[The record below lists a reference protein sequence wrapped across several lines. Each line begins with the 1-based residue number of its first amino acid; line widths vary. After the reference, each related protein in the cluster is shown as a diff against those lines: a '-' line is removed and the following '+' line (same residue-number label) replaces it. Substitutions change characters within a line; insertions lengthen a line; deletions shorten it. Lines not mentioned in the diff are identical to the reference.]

1 MRKLGILVLVILASV
16 AFAGGSTPS
25 GSNIG
30 ITAVAVSV
38 NDLCIGLKSMLPVAA
53 MLMIVL
59 AGVIYAA
66 GQMMG
71 AETRARANVWATAA
85 LTGAL
90 IAILIAVVAPAV
102 LSQIYGGASFW
113 KDYPGMSGCIS

>member
-1 MRKLGILVLVILASV
+1 MGKIGILLVLAVLASV
-16 AFAGGSTPS
+16 AFATQLETVL
-25 GSNIG
+25 
-30 ITAVAVSV
+30 TAIS
-38 NDLCIGLKSMLPVAA
+38 DLCNGLRNLLPVAA
-53 MLMIVL
+53 MLMIIL

-90 IAILIAVVAPAV
+90 IAILIAVVAPSV
-102 LSQIYGGASFW
+102 LQTIYNN
-113 KDYPGMSGCIS
+113 SGTDIDC

>member
-1 MRKLGILVLVILASV
+1 MGKLAVLVALALAMSV
-16 AFAGGSTPS
+16 LAAQSTDLLS
-25 GSNIG
+25 GVNN
-30 ITAVAVSV
+30 AVTQ
-38 NDLCIGLKSMLPVAA
+38 LCISLKSLLPVAA
-53 MLMIVL
+53 MMMVIL
-59 AGVIYAA
+59 AGVLYAA

-102 LSQIYGGASFW
+102 LNAIYPSGSFTSGGSA
-113 KDYPGMSGCIS
+113 C

>member
-1 MRKLGILVLVILASV
+1 MGKLSILAVLAVMMSAV
-16 AFAGGSTPS
+16 FAASMLTQ
-25 GSNIG
+25 
-30 ITAVAVSV
+30 V
-38 NDLCIGLKSMLPVAA
+38 NQAATDLCIGLKALLPVAA
-53 MLMIVL
+53 MLMIIL

-90 IAILIAVVAPAV
+90 IAILIYVVAPSV
-102 LSQIYGGASFW
+102 LQTIYASGGTQVQ
-113 KDYPGMSGCIS
+113 C

>member
-1 MRKLGILVLVILASV
+1 MKKIGILAILAVLSSPV
-16 AFAGGSTPS
+16 FA
-25 GSNIG
+25 
-30 ITAVAVSV
+30 AVSGLSAV
-38 NDLCIGLKSMLPVAA
+38 NSAMSVLCQGLTQMLPVAA

-90 IAILIAVVAPAV
+90 MAILIAVVAPSV
-102 LSQIYGGASFW
+102 LNTIYPAGSSTF
-113 KDYPGMSGCIS
+113 DGC

>member
-1 MRKLGILVLVILASV
+1 
-16 AFAGGSTPS
+16 
-25 GSNIG
+25 
-30 ITAVAVSV
+30 
-38 NDLCIGLKSMLPVAA
+38 VAA
-53 MLMIVL
+53 MLMIIL

-71 AETRARANVWATAA
+71 AETRARANVWATAC

-102 LSQIYGGASFW
+102 LNSIYPNASFT
-113 KDYPGMSGCIS
+113 SGAGAC

>member
-1 MRKLGILVLVILASV
+1 MKKLGILALLALFVLPM
-16 AFAGGSTPS
+16 AFATSAL
-25 GSNIG
+25 SNVN
-30 ITAVAVSV
+30 TAIFGLYC
-38 NDLCIGLKSMLPVAA
+38 DLKSLLPVAV

-71 AETRARANVWATAA
+71 AETRARANVWATSC

-90 IAILIAVVAPAV
+90 VGLLIATIAPAV
-102 LSQIYGGASFW
+102 LSVIAGGS
-113 KDYPGMSGCIS
+113 PITC